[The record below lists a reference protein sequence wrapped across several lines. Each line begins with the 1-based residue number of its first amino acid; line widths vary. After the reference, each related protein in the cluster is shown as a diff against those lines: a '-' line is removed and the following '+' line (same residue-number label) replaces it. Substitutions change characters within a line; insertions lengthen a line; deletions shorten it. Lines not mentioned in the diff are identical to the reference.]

1 MASKEFDWVN
11 KGSQY
16 ICSWVNTNKPN
27 YVFEVNRIDQDQNA
41 WTCSVCFMTDN
52 GVRIPLRYYIP
63 SSGNVET
70 VMRDVE
76 TWYYNSSIELRRTL
90 YTKPNCHYRMWCKKN
105 QWLKKCLK
113 KRQRK
118 SRSDVIRARLRPRK
132 QKAQRTKTNLDKR
145 SMCMIV

>member
-41 WTCSVCFMTDN
+41 WTCSVCFVTDS

-76 TWYYNSSIELRRTL
+76 TWYYNSSIELAPYSLYETELPLSAVVQEEPVVEEEPEEKIEEKPKRRNTRK
-90 YTKPNCHYRMWCKKN
+90 TTAKKTESAEN
-105 QWLKKCLK
+105 
-113 KRQRK
+113 
-118 SRSDVIRARLRPRK
+118 
-132 QKAQRTKTNLDKR
+132 
-145 SMCMIV
+145 

>member
-27 YVFEVNRIDQDQNA
+27 YVFEVNRIDHDQNA
-41 WTCSVCFMTDN
+41 WTCSVCFVTNN
-52 GVRIPLRYYIP
+52 GIRIPLRYYIP

-76 TWYYNSSIELRRTL
+76 TWYYNSSIDLAPYSLYETELPLSAIAQMAEEITEEEKPEEKPKRRNTRK
-90 YTKPNCHYRMWCKKN
+90 TAAKKTESAEN
-105 QWLKKCLK
+105 
-113 KRQRK
+113 
-118 SRSDVIRARLRPRK
+118 
-132 QKAQRTKTNLDKR
+132 
-145 SMCMIV
+145 